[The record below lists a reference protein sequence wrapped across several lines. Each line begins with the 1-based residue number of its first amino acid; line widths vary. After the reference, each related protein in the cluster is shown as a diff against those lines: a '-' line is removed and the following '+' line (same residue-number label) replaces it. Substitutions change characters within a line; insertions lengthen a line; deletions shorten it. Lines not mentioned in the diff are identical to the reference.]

1 MPSEK
6 LEKLK
11 HDQYVAERK
20 LTAAKHKEKRL
31 QSELKRLTRSERTH
45 RLCTRAGMLETFLKE
60 PTVLIDEDV
69 MELLT
74 FIFQSEAVQKKLNL
88 LIESRKKRRKRTRA
102 KTLDGDKGAIIHH
115 LKMVIAFCRK
125 PIAWSLMI
133 SAKIPCSIH
142 PEEATL
148 PLRWLCQLPLC
159 GLAAEERL
167 QAIIPRQQ
175 VNIPHPTVLKS
186 IGLFLCH
193 QKEVQSKMPVPHLE
207 IRIVQRSKGSS
218 AVAGAAYQAGEKL
231 FSEYDQKSKNH
242 RRKQPEVLCTEIMF
256 PANAPPEYA
265 DRATLWNAVEEV
277 EKQWNSQLARR
288 FILALPREVPTEMY
302 PQMMQEYCR
311 EHFVS
316 KGMCCDF
323 AIHDPDP
330 PGHNPHCHVMLTMRA
345 IDENGKWLP
354 KSRKVYDLNE
364 NGERIKLPSGRWK
377 SHKEDTVDW
386 NEQYHAEEW
395 RHGWELVQNK
405 YLELAGSLERVDM
418 RSYERQGLDVLPTVH
433 MGAAVCA
440 LERKGIETNIGN
452 LNRDIKAANRMMN
465 AIRSTIQNL
474 RNWIA
479 DIVEATKEAF
489 AETEAQAKNTSPDLV
504 ILLRDYLNLR
514 KAERSDWSRYGQQ
527 KGTTDDLKAVSKAM
541 IYLKEHELFTLE
553 DLDVA
558 LQGMSE
564 KSKGINAAM
573 KKESARMKVITGIQN
588 AVADCQTH
596 KAVHDKYLK
605 IGWKARQAA
614 FAESHKDEL
623 DSFNK
628 AFHYLKKQ
636 GVDLNVNLD
645 SLQAEYSKLQATYA
659 ELAGQLAAA
668 KEELQ
673 PMKDIRYWV
682 SKVLTP
688 EQSEVE
694 KKPEPKHSVTEKMKF
709 LQEQSSNQQE
719 QKTPQ
724 QKKQNMEL

>member
-1 MPSEK
+1 
-6 LEKLK
+6 
-11 HDQYVAERK
+11 
-20 LTAAKHKEKRL
+20 
-31 QSELKRLTRSERTH
+31 
-45 RLCTRAGMLETFLKE
+45 
-60 PTVLIDEDV
+60 
-69 MELLT
+69 
-74 FIFQSEAVQKKLNL
+74 
-88 LIESRKKRRKRTRA
+88 
-102 KTLDGDKGAIIHH
+102 
-115 LKMVIAFCRK
+115 
-125 PIAWSLMI
+125 
-133 SAKIPCSIH
+133 
-142 PEEATL
+142 
-148 PLRWLCQLPLC
+148 
-159 GLAAEERL
+159 
-167 QAIIPRQQ
+167 
-175 VNIPHPTVLKS
+175 
-186 IGLFLCH
+186 
-193 QKEVQSKMPVPHLE
+193 MPVPHLE

-231 FSEYDQKSKNH
+231 FSEYDQKSKDH
-242 RRKQPEVLCTEIMF
+242 RRKQPEVLYTEIMF

-288 FILALPREVPTEMY
+288 FILALPREIPTEMY
-302 PQMMQEYCR
+302 PQMMQESCR

-330 PGHNPHCHVMLTMRA
+330 PGHNPHCHIMLTMRA

-354 KSRKVYDLNE
+354 KSRKVYDLDE
-364 NGERIKLPSGRWK
+364 NGERIRLPSGRWK

-405 YLELAGSLERVDM
+405 YLELAGSPERVDM

-433 MGAAVCA
+433 MGAAVSA

-465 AIRSTIQNL
+465 AIRSMIRNL

-479 DIVEATKEAF
+479 DIVEATKEAL

-504 ILLRDYLNLR
+504 LLPRDYLNLR

-541 IYLKEHELFTLE
+541 IYLKEQGLFTLE
-553 DLDVA
+553 DLDTA
-558 LQGMSE
+558 LQGVNE
-564 KSKGINAAM
+564 KSKSINAAM
-573 KKESARMKVITGIQN
+573 KKASARMKVITGIQN

-628 AFHYLKKQ
+628 AFRYLKKQ

-645 SLQAEYSKLQATYA
+645 SLQAEYDKLKATHT
-659 ELAGQLAAA
+659 ELAGQLATA

-682 SKVLTP
+682 SKVLMP

-694 KKPEPKHSVTEKMKF
+694 KKPEPKHSITEKMKF

>member
-1 MPSEK
+1 MPNP
-6 LEKLK
+6 
-11 HDQYVAERK
+11 H
-20 LTAAKHKEKRL
+20 
-31 QSELKRLTRSERTH
+31 
-45 RLCTRAGMLETFLKE
+45 F
-60 PTVLIDEDV
+60 
-69 MELLT
+69 
-74 FIFQSEAVQKKLNL
+74 
-88 LIESRKKRRKRTRA
+88 
-102 KTLDGDKGAIIHH
+102 
-115 LKMVIAFCRK
+115 
-125 PIAWSLMI
+125 
-133 SAKIPCSIH
+133 KI
-142 PEEATL
+142 T
-148 PLRWLCQLPLC
+148 
-159 GLAAEERL
+159 
-167 QAIIPRQQ
+167 
-175 VNIPHPTVLKS
+175 
-186 IGLFLCH
+186 
-193 QKEVQSKMPVPHLE
+193 
-207 IRIVQRSKGSS
+207 IVQRSKGKS
-218 AVAGAAYQAGEKL
+218 AVAGAAYQSGENL
-231 FSEYDQKSKNH
+231 FSEYDQKHKDY
-242 RRKQPEVLCTEIMF
+242 RKKEGVVYTEIML
-256 PANAPPEYA
+256 PSHAPPEYA
-265 DRATLWNAVEEV
+265 DREQLWNAVETV
-277 EKQWNSQLARR
+277 ENQWNSQLARR
-288 FILALPREVPTEMY
+288 FVLALPREVPEELY
-302 PQMMQEYCR
+302 PQMVQDYCNQF
-311 EHFVS
+311 FVS
-316 KGMCCDF
+316 KGMIVDF
-323 AIHDPDP
+323 AIHDPKP
-330 PGHNPHCHVMLTMRA
+330 SGHNPHCHVMLTMRA
-345 IDENGKWLP
+345 LDEQGRWLP
-354 KSRKVYDLNE
+354 KARKVYDLDE
-364 NGERIKLPSGRWK
+364 NGERIRLPSGNWK

-405 YLELAGSLERVDM
+405 YLELAGSPERVDM
-418 RSYERQGLDVLPTVH
+418 RSYERQGLDKIPTVH

-489 AETEAQAKNTSPDLV
+489 AEVEAQPKSTSPDLV

-527 KGTTDDLKAVSKAM
+527 KGTVDDLKAVSKAM

-553 DLDVA
+553 DLDTA

-564 KSKGINAAM
+564 KAKGINAAM
-573 KKESARMKVITGIQN
+573 KKASARMKVITGIQN

-614 FAESHKDEL
+614 FAENHKDEL
-623 DSFNK
+623 DSFSK
-628 AFHYLKKQ
+628 AFRYLKKQ

-645 SLQAEYSKLQATYA
+645 SLQAEYDKLKATHT
-659 ELAGQLAAA
+659 ELAGQLATA